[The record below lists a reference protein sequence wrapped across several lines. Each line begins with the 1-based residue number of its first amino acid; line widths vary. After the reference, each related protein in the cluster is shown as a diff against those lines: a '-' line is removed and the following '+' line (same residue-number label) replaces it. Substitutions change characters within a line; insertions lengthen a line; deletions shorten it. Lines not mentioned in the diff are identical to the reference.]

1 MQKLAVY
8 IVFLLFLVSCS
19 SYKQN
24 IMYRVGDSHVNNP
37 EQEIWAAEKNYVIQ
51 PNDLLSI
58 EVFTK
63 GGESILDPQLELG
76 NQSMYQRDNSY
87 MVNEDGFVNLPRIGL
102 VELKGLS
109 LTKAEISLQEKFTSL
124 YNALYVKIKFESK
137 RVVVLGASG
146 GQVIPLYYPGTRLS
160 EIVALAGGVNLNGKA
175 HNIRVLRGDDIIVA
189 DLSTVKGYKETN
201 IIMQPDDIVYIETVR
216 KPFIESVRD
225 YSPLLSIATS
235 IISITALII
244 GLR

>member
-1 MQKLAVY
+1 
-8 IVFLLFLVSCS
+8 
-19 SYKQN
+19 
-24 IMYRVGDSHVNNP
+24 
-37 EQEIWAAEKNYVIQ
+37 
-51 PNDLLSI
+51 
-58 EVFTK
+58 
-63 GGESILDPQLELG
+63 
-76 NQSMYQRDNSY
+76 
-87 MVNEDGFVNLPRIGL
+87 
-102 VELKGLS
+102 
-109 LTKAEISLQEKFTSL
+109 EKFTSL